1 MEPPALCRSPSF
13 VMSEDKDRELRS
25 WRDVL
30 SDADASVLSYY
41 ARERP
46 PFAGKAPALL
56 VVDVTESFVG
66 SDAPVAEAQRVSR
79 QACGERA
86 WAALPGIARL
96 VSLFRSKGLPV
107 IFTVPDPNQTWVGA
121 ATRGMAPPETGS
133 GAVVDSIR
141 PSGDEV
147 VIVKAKASA
156 FFGTPL
162 ISGLIKDGRDT
173 IVLVG
178 GTTSGCIRATA
189 VDATSYGL
197 EVLVPEEAVFD
208 RIEPAHSSSLIDIDL
223 KYGRVH
229 ATNQVVALLDLGE

>member
-1 MEPPALCRSPSF
+1 
-13 VMSEDKDRELRS
+13 MSEERDRTSRS
-25 WRDVL
+25 WRDAL
-30 SDADASVLSYY
+30 SDSDASVLSNY

-56 VVDVTESFVG
+56 VVDVTEAFVG
-66 SDAPVAEAQRVSR
+66 PDVPVAEAQKVSR

-86 WAALPGIARL
+86 WGALPQIARL
-96 VSLFRSKGLPV
+96 VSLFRSNRLPV
-107 IFTVPDPNQTWVGA
+107 IFTVPDPNQSWVGA
-121 ATRGMAPPETGS
+121 ATRGEHSAEPGS
-133 GAVVDSIR
+133 GSVVEAIRPTGDEAVVI
-141 PSGDEV
+141 
-147 VIVKAKASA
+147 KAKASA

-162 ISGLIKDGRDT
+162 ISGLVKDGRDT

-229 ATNQVVALLDLGE
+229 STDEVVALLGLEG